1 MGGYTNITTGAL
13 RILYEA
19 RASARE
25 IIAYAMLT
33 RYHNDEEH
41 PARCWV
47 SAQMASEALGM
58 TPDGFAKALNGLTR
72 KTFAYEGGYVPVL
85 TKVSDGHNGRAAV
98 YNDNAYAVATLRD
111 PRQVACRNQRA
122 TSFQQL

>member
-25 IIAYAMLT
+25 ILAYAMLT

-58 TPDGFAKALNGLTR
+58 TPDGFAKALNALTR
-72 KTFAYEGGYVPVL
+72 KTFSLDGEDVPVL
-85 TKVSDGHNGRAAV
+85 TKLSDGHNGRAAV
-98 YNDNAYAVATLRD
+98 YNDNAYAVAALGDR
-111 PRQVACRNQRA
+111 RQVARRDGRA
-122 TSFQQL
+122 TSFQQP